1 MRTILFAL
9 TVFILSGCATESK
22 CRKKHPCADAVTTI
36 DTVIVDK
43 VITERDT
50 VIETYTDMES
60 IYALMECD
68 SFNQVLIKQV
78 GTTKPGTIAGITYK
92 IKHDTIFVE
101 CNCESYK
108 ISLKLKDT
116 VISALQKQQKTIT
129 VTEYKTSTFDLIC
142 RWYAFISLAIL
153 ALLGLMIW
161 LRR

>member
-1 MRTILFAL
+1 MKIILFAL
-9 TVFILSGCATESK
+9 IVILLSSCITQDKCNRKFPPQVATV
-22 CRKKHPCADAVTTI
+22 
-36 DTVIVDK
+36 DTVVIDK

-50 VIETYTDMES
+50 VIETYTDIES

-68 SFNQVLIKQV
+68 STNQVLIKQI
-78 GTTKPGTIAGITYK
+78 GTTKPGNIAGITYR

-116 VISALQKQQKTIT
+116 VISALQKQQKTVT
-129 VTEYKTSTFDLIC
+129 VTEYKTSLFDLIC
-142 RWYAFISLAIL
+142 RWYAIISLAVL
-153 ALLGLMIW
+153 ALLGLLMW